1 VRGDPAA
8 TGALI
13 AAKQKTWK
21 AAAEEIERD
30 DPDAYEYL
38 TGRRADRTANALW
51 VLAASF
57 TLTLT
62 LLALGLL
69 GACYLVVRFVV
80 MTAPVWAVIAVLP
93 GRQRVLRKAVV
104 LVGVSVLFGTGM
116 AVLVPVHV
124 LVTGH
129 LLYSFVTDR
138 RAERAPKK
146 KEEDQEQK
154 GAPTGAPAGPGGDGP
169 GGGGVGDGVGGGGPA
184 GAGRSG
190 PNPNPD
196 PTAAHP
202 TSTSPTGG

>member
-1 VRGDPAA
+1 VWA
-8 TGALI
+8 
-13 AAKQKTWK
+13 
-21 AAAEEIERD
+21 
-30 DPDAYEYL
+30 
-38 TGRRADRTANALW
+38 
-51 VLAASF
+51 LAASF
-57 TLTLT
+57 TLTFT
-62 LLALGLL
+62 VLALGLL

-93 GRQRVLRKAVV
+93 GRRRVLRKAVV

-124 LVTGH
+124 LVTGD
-129 LLYSFVTDR
+129 LLDPFVTDR

-146 KEEDQEQK
+146 KEEDQERK

-190 PNPNPD
+190 PNPNPGPD
-196 PTAAHP
+196 GCAPDQHFTNWGLRPPYVAADFDDTVEIHFSADHVP
-202 TSTSPTGG
+202 ITDSRDLQGGDE